1 MAAIYLLTRLRQADS
16 MNRETF
22 SNELISLKLMFD
34 ALFFFSQSPLDHMA
48 GRMLVKLLLLLMLS
62 EVLLFSVSDAWR
74 RRRRRRR

>member
-1 MAAIYLLTRLRQADS
+1 